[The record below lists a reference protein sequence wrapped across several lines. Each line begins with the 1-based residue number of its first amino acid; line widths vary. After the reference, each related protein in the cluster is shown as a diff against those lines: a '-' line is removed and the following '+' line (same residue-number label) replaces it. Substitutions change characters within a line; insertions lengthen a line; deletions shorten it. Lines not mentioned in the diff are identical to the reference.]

1 MVFKA
6 MAMDEIKQGDCRE
19 RRGLRTSLF
28 FVQVSV
34 LLLVTPSHLILVLF
48 ETGCSSADRECLTGG
63 RRVLPLRWPRSMRCL
78 IRDRFS
84 PSVSW

>member
-48 ETGCSSADRECLTGG
+48 EMVCSSADRECLTGG
-63 RRVLPLRWPRSMRCL
+63 RRVLPLHWPCSMRCL